1 MNKTL
6 MYAAISGF
14 LAVALGAFGAH
25 GIKPH
30 IQADQY
36 EVFQT
41 GVLYHFIHTL
51 VLLMLGLTLINT
63 PSALIKWV
71 IRLYFAGIILFSGSL
86 YLLATR
92 ALTGWDELSFL
103 GPVTPLG
110 GLCFLSGWALLI
122 WYAVSAKQVSK

>member
-14 LAVALGAFGAH
+14 LAVAFGAFGAH

-36 EVFQT
+36 DVFQT

-51 VLLMLGLTLINT
+51 VLLILSLTLVNKST
-63 PSALIKWV
+63 GTIKWA
-71 IRLYFAGIILFSGSL
+71 IRLLFTGILLFSGSL
-86 YLLATR
+86 YLLSTR
-92 ALTGWDELSFL
+92 NLTGLEISFL
-103 GPVTPLG
+103 GPVTPIG
-110 GLCFLSGWALLI
+110 GLCFLAGWSLLAWHAFSLKRI
-122 WYAVSAKQVSK
+122 

>member
-14 LAVALGAFGAH
+14 LAVGLGAFGAH

-36 EVFQT
+36 AVFQT

-51 VLLMLGLTLINT
+51 VLLILALSLANNSANT
-63 PSALIKWV
+63 IKWAC
-71 IRLYFAGIILFSGSL
+71 RLFFLGIILFSGSL
-86 YLLATR
+86 YLLSTR
-92 ALTGWDELSFL
+92 ELTGFAISFL
-103 GPVTPLG
+103 GPVTPVG
-110 GLCFLSGWALLI
+110 GLCFLGGWGLI
-122 WYAVSAKQVSK
+122 ASYAFSLKRL